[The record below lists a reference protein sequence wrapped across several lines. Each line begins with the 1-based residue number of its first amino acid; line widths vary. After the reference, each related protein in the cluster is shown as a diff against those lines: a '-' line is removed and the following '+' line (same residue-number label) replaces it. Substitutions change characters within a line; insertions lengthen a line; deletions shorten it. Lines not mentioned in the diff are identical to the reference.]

1 MKLEDCNISSTQIL
15 SLLPPSAL
23 CLSCLWSIV
32 MFFSTHHLLC
42 PFCFV
47 CIVHF
52 TFSPLT
58 VHHPTCHLPSHNLDF
73 FSALCSITLAPNLSS
88 VGRHSDFSSST
99 FTFPCPSRLR
109 VTLFFFFSCLTFGSY
124 SSLSLPWF
132 FLSLLPA
139 SLLSCVP
146 PLRPLKSVFISW
158 ENVTSILTRK
168 LLSCARRSVDQSTF

>member
-109 VTLFFFFSCLTFGSY
+109 VTLFFFFFFLPHFWLLQLLVSPLVL
-124 SSLSLPWF
+124 SLSSPCF
-132 FLSLLPA
+132 TSLLR
-139 SLLSCVP
+139 SSFETSEVCIHLLGKCHVNLDKKAP
-146 PLRPLKSVFISW
+146 
-158 ENVTSILTRK
+158 
-168 LLSCARRSVDQSTF
+168 